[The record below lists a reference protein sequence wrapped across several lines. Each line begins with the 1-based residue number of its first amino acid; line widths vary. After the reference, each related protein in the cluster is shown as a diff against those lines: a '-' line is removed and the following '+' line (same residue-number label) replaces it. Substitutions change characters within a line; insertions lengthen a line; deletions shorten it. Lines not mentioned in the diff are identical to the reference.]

1 MTITQPLWIDPTMAQ
16 RSVDHSRPTSALGR
30 LTLGEILPVHASLCD
45 GERPIAMYDRRVEDR
60 SITLSI
66 EEEYA

>member
-1 MTITQPLWIDPTMAQ
+1 MAP
-16 RSVDHSRPTSALGR
+16 RSVDHSHLTSVLG
-30 LTLGEILPVHASLCD
+30 LGEILPVHASLCD

-66 EEEYA
+66 EEKYA